1 MIPLLI
7 CVRKERYCFIKI
19 KHPYK
24 LLIKYKKLTV
34 IPNLRVRPEG
44 AEKGVIEDIV
54 YRLCWLIQTFIV
66 NAPNLF
72 LAVCWL

>member
-1 MIPLLI
+1 METGASA
-7 CVRKERYCFIKI
+7 CQKEGEIKRGFASSSLSPFPSSGERVG
-19 KHPYK
+19 KE
-24 LLIKYKKLTV
+24 V
-34 IPNLRVRPEG
+34 I
-44 AEKGVIEDIV
+44 I